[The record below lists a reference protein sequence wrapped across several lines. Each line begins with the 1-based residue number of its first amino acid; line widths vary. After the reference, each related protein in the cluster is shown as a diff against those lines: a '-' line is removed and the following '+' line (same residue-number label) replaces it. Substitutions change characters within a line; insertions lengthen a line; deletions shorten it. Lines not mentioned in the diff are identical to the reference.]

1 MYHLFVT
8 NFFMHWKINI
18 MKKILVILTCFS
30 FFLQLKA
37 QENDSSVIFNA
48 GFIKHELQNYEMSL
62 SNFTINN
69 GDTTTLETL
78 KAKVDVYITDST
90 ESFYLIRWKI
100 KDFTINTNSRQ
111 LSEIISLAKPVTL
124 TFRVTKHGIIEEF
137 ISWEE
142 TSKCLDEGLK
152 VVLKRFST
160 RSDSVALLEVKRIFA
175 FRGTFEAMFPRTINM
190 FHQIYGLG
198 YNVNEEVDVPV
209 EVYGLVSTPV
219 RGLTRKKLTG
229 IDKNNGFA
237 MLSMATFPDRSDLKE
252 NFLKQNPGLTIPSSL
267 LNQTILGGVMVDL
280 KTSWIIYTFEQRER
294 TLEQLVFGELLEMKH
309 IDN

>member
-1 MYHLFVT
+1 MR
-8 NFFMHWKINI
+8 WKINT
-18 MKKILVILTCFS
+18 MKKILIFLFCVS
-30 FFLQLKA
+30 FLLQLNA

-62 SNFTINN
+62 SNFTTNN
-69 GDTTTLETL
+69 SDTTALETL
-78 KAKVDVYITDST
+78 KANVDVYITDST
-90 ESFYLIRWKI
+90 ENYYLIRWNI
-100 KDFTINTNSRQ
+100 KDFKINTNSRQ
-111 LSEIISLAKPVTL
+111 LSDLISMAKPVKL
-124 TFRVTKHGIIEEF
+124 TFRVTKQGIIEDF

-160 RSDSVALLEVKRIFA
+160 RRDSVALLEVKRIFA
-175 FRGTFEAMFPRTINM
+175 FRESFEAMFPRAINM

-198 YNVNEEVDVPV
+198 YNINEEVDVPV
-209 EVYGLVSTPV
+209 DVYGLVSAPV

-237 MLSMATFPDRSDLKE
+237 MLSMATFPDRNDLKK
-252 NFLKQNPGLTIPSSL
+252 NFSKQNPGLTIPASL
-267 LNQTILGGVMVDL
+267 LNQSILGGVMVDL